1 MSDTDWLEPLDRR
14 IEAVRQETEAIRLE
28 TELYFVVSEWW
39 DEVFSTAVRE
49 GRVDDIK
56 KLVKQILEVK
66 NDCQI

>member
-1 MSDTDWLEPLDRR
+1 MTDLEK
-14 IEAVRQETEAIRLE
+14 
-28 TELYFVVSEWW
+28 ELYFVVSEWW